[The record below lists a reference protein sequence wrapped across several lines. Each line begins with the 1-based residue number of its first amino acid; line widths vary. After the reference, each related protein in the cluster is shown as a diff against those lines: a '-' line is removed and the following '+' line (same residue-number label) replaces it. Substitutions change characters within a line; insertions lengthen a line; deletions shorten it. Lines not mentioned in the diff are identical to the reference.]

1 MNLLDSA
8 GIRRA
13 GLARRLSFWFV
24 LLVMAP
30 MLITAAIIDWKST
43 RALRERAML
52 QMSMVAKDKSSSL
65 EIYAYERARAAGV
78 LGRLKRLADAA
89 LILQNEKSTPEALAD
104 AEGKVRKLANYFA
117 PSLGFTD
124 AIVVCPRGY
133 VLFQNESNLNL
144 GANILTGP
152 LRDTPLAAVA
162 RRTLTLLEPDISD
175 FATYPG
181 YDLPLAFVAAPII
194 QEDGHKAGLI
204 ILQMNTREV
213 FDILDDNAGLGKT
226 GNIVVGTLQHGVI
239 QVAAPLRFR
248 PDAAF
253 KLSVNPGDD
262 FGRGLQNAIKG
273 DQGSGEVTSILQ
285 HRVLASWVYIPSFR
299 WGLSVQQDVEEAMA
313 MVSEQRAAMLIVL
326 AAILIPVLLVALMVA
341 RSISRPIQTAVA
353 AAEQVA
359 SGDLTATLETAESDE
374 TGKLINAL
382 GQMVDYL
389 NSLIGQV
396 QRSTIELVS
405 TANSLSAMSRTQSEE
420 VNNLGST
427 TTEIAAATQEISA
440 TSEELLNTMAGLTQV
455 AEHTTELANVG
466 QTSLGDMEQAMR
478 TLAEATQSISGRLG
492 LINERATTIGSVT
505 TTIAKIA
512 DQTNLLSLNASIE
525 AEKAGEYGLGFAVLA
540 REIRRLADQTA
551 VATLDIEQMV
561 REMQEAV
568 TGGVMEMD
576 KFAERVNHSVADT
589 HAIGLRFGEIIQQV
603 QVLLP
608 QFEAVHEGMRSQS
621 AGARQIRDAMV
632 SLTESVRVSARAL
645 EQTTSATQR
654 LEGAIEV
661 LRNEIALFK
670 LR

>member
-1 MNLLDSA
+1 
-8 GIRRA
+8 
-13 GLARRLSFWFV
+13 
-24 LLVMAP
+24 

-43 RALRERAML
+43 AALRERTML

-89 LILQNEKSTPEALAD
+89 LILQNEKSTREELAEAEL
-104 AEGKVRKLANYFA
+104 KVRRLANYFA
-117 PSLGFTD
+117 PNLGFTD

-144 GANILTGP
+144 GDNILTGP
-152 LRDTPLAAVA
+152 QRDTPLAAVA

-181 YDLPLAFVAAPII
+181 HDLPLAFVAAPII

-213 FDILDDNAGLGKT
+213 YDILDDNSGLGKT

-239 QVAAPLRFR
+239 QVAAPLRFK

-253 KLSVNPGDD
+253 RLSVNPGED
-262 FGRGLQNAIKG
+262 FGLGLQNAIKG
-273 DQGSGEVTSILQ
+273 DQGSGEVTSILR

-299 WGLSVQQDVEEAMA
+299 WGLSVQQDIEEAMA
-313 MVSEQRAAMLIVL
+313 MESEQRKAMLIVL

-341 RSISRPIQTAVA
+341 RSISRPIQTAVE

-359 SGDLTATLETAESDE
+359 SGDLTATLESDENDE

-420 VNNLGST
+420 VNNLGAT

-455 AEHTTELANVG
+455 AEHTTDLANVG

-561 REMQEAV
+561 REMQDAV

-661 LRNEIALFK
+661 LRNEITLFK

>member
-1 MNLLDSA
+1 MNLLGDT

-24 LLVMAP
+24 TLVMVP
-30 MLITAAIIDWKST
+30 MLITAAIVDWKSSK
-43 RALRERAML
+43 AFRERTLL
-52 QMSMVAKDKSSSL
+52 QMTMVAKDKSSSL

-78 LGRLKRLADAA
+78 LGRLKRLSDAA
-89 LILQNEKSTPEALAD
+89 LVLQNEKSTPAELAD
-104 AEGKVRKLANYFA
+104 AESKVRRLANYFA

-133 VLFQNESNLNL
+133 VLFQTQSNLKL

-152 LRDTPLAAVA
+152 QRNTPLAILAK
-162 RRTLTLLEPDISD
+162 RTLTLLEPDISD
-175 FATYPG
+175 FAVYPG
-181 YDLPLAFVAAPII
+181 SDLPLAFTAAPII
-194 QEDGHKAGLI
+194 QEDGRKAGLI
-204 ILQMNTREV
+204 ILQMNTEEV
-213 FDILDDNAGLGKT
+213 YDILDDNSGLGKT
-226 GNIVVGTLQHGVI
+226 GSIVVGTLQHGTI
-239 QVAAPLRFR
+239 QVAAPLRFK

-262 FGRGLQNAIKG
+262 FGLGVQNAIKG
-273 DQGSGEVTSILQ
+273 DQGSGEVISILK

-299 WGLSVQQDVEEAMA
+299 WGLSVQQDIEEAMA
-313 MVSEQRAAMLIVL
+313 MVSEQRRAMLIVL
-326 AAILIPVLLVALMVA
+326 AAILIPVLMIALMVA
-341 RSISRPIQTAVA
+341 RSISRPIQTAVT

-359 SGDLTATLETAESDE
+359 SGDLTATLKSDENDE

-382 GQMVDYL
+382 GRMVDYL

-405 TANSLSAMSRTQSEE
+405 TANSLSAMSKTQSEE

-440 TSEELLNTMAGLTQV
+440 TAEELLNTMTGLTEV
-455 AEHTTELANVG
+455 ANHTSELANVG
-466 QTSLGDMEQAMR
+466 QSSLGGMEHAMR
-478 TLAEATQSISGRLG
+478 ALAEATQSISGRLG

-561 REMQEAV
+561 KEMRDAV
-568 TGGVMEMD
+568 SGGVMEMD
-576 KFAERVNHSVADT
+576 KFSERVNRSVSDT
-589 HAIGLRFGEIIQQV
+589 HAIGRRFGEIIQQV
-603 QVLLP
+603 QALLP

-645 EQTTSATQR
+645 EETTTATQR

-661 LRNEIALFK
+661 LRKEIALFR

>member
-226 GNIVVGTLQHGVI
+226 GNIVVGTLQHGII

-466 QTSLGDMEQAMR
+466 
-478 TLAEATQSISGRLG
+478 
-492 LINERATTIGSVT
+492 
-505 TTIAKIA
+505 
-512 DQTNLLSLNASIE
+512 
-525 AEKAGEYGLGFAVLA
+525 
-540 REIRRLADQTA
+540 
-551 VATLDIEQMV
+551 
-561 REMQEAV
+561 
-568 TGGVMEMD
+568 
-576 KFAERVNHSVADT
+576 
-589 HAIGLRFGEIIQQV
+589 
-603 QVLLP
+603 
-608 QFEAVHEGMRSQS
+608 
-621 AGARQIRDAMV
+621 
-632 SLTESVRVSARAL
+632 
-645 EQTTSATQR
+645 
-654 LEGAIEV
+654 
-661 LRNEIALFK
+661 
-670 LR
+670 